1 MPEVPRFWG
10 AQATLANVG
19 RRFGTSGRRILMA
32 AAGVSMLAIFAALA
46 APLDIGRSEIDKSPL
61 GLAHALM
68 EKGEYSRAAET
79 LRAAWR
85 AEPTEP
91 LRMELARTL
100 IGAGDNEGVLE
111 ALRTEFSD
119 PSFEPARDYLR
130 AEALIR
136 LRRYDEAAALA
147 EALAG
152 GPADGR
158 ALLIS
163 GRAAYGAGRF
173 DAAASLTGQALRAGG
188 ESLGDAWLFRARLAL
203 DANDFAAAKAAAA
216 RARESGAPAREIAAA
231 DIEGLIRGGDFTEAS
246 AAISALK
253 AKTKRRDGPKDPLP
267 DYLAA
272 LLEASRGDYVAAARG
287 LRALDRW
294 LDGLPGGPLL
304 LAMVQD
310 RAGDSAQA
318 ERRFRA
324 LLAETPKNPFV
335 LAASLDRLIAAGRL
349 EEARQLVD
357 RAGPRTSPATEGFL
371 RLAYAQG
378 ADDHDAAVAA
388 AKTLAAARVPPSPA
402 EIVFGPHSQA
412 AREDRARYESTR
424 ALAEAARVLLTG
436 DARAAGK
443 AARAHDDPS
452 LGPAMAG
459 LVGELYLAAGE
470 DERAAAVFDRALTIA
485 PNLLTALKGRV
496 RVAVREGD
504 LAYAETL
511 LGDAVEASPDFVAA
525 RELLARMFLVSGR
538 PKDAAA
544 VLAPVEEELFVWP
557 DGALLYA
564 SALQDAGEDRMLV
577 RFAQKLNRVHP
588 ADPAT
593 VTVLDWAGLYDAAAG
608 AAREA
613 LLKAP
618 QDIPLREA
626 YRRLMKKAGRASES
640 VSFLDALAERTAEEA
655 AHPGSD
661 GRQAHGPAH
670 ASGNSA
676 EENIGDA
683 NSLGASR
690 RAHLAAPEDAF
701 ALSRFGAA
709 LARAGK
715 VGESVRVMREAC
727 FRAPFEG
734 CAPGLAPRT

>member
-1 MPEVPRFWG
+1 MSESPRFWG
-10 AQATLANVG
+10 AEKTLANVG

-32 AAGVSMLAIFAALA
+32 AAGVSMLTIFAALGA
-46 APLDIGRSEIDKSPL
+46 RLDMGRSEIDKSPL

-100 IGAGDNEGVLE
+100 LGAGENEDALE
-111 ALRTEFSD
+111 ALRMEFSD
-119 PSFEPARDYLR
+119 PSFESAGDYLR

-136 LRRYDEAAALA
+136 LRRFDQAAALA
-147 EALAG
+147 EALAV

-158 ALLIS
+158 ALLIAA
-163 GRAAYGAGRF
+163 RAAYGAGRF
-173 DAAASLTGQALRAGG
+173 EAAASLTGEALRAGG

-203 DANDFAAAKAAAA
+203 DANDFAAAKAVVA

-231 DIEGLIRGGDFTEAS
+231 DIEGLIRSGDFTQAS
-246 AAISALK
+246 AAISALE
-253 AKTKRRDGPKDPLP
+253 AKTKRHDGPKDPLP

-294 LDGLPGGPLL
+294 LDGLPNGPLL

-318 ERRFRA
+318 ERRFRV
-324 LLAETPKNPFV
+324 LLAETPENPVV
-335 LAASLDRLIAAGRL
+335 LAASLDRALAAGSL

-357 RAGPRTSPATEGFL
+357 RAGSRTSPATGGFL

-378 ADDHDAAVAA
+378 TDDYDAAVAA
-388 AKTLAAARVPPSPA
+388 AKTLAATPFPPSPA
-402 EIVFGPHSQA
+402 ESVLGLHS
-412 AREDRARYESTR
+412 
-424 ALAEAARVLLTG
+424 EAARQDRVRYERARSLADGARVLMTG
-436 DARAAGK
+436 DARAAAR
-443 AARAHDDPS
+443 AARQHDNS
-452 LGPAMAG
+452 LSDPAMMAIT
-459 LVGELYLAAGE
+459 GELYLAAGE

-485 PNLLTALKGRV
+485 PNLVTALKGRV

-525 RELLARMFLVSGR
+525 RELLARMFLVSDR

-544 VLAPVEEELFVWP
+544 VLAPVEEALFVWP

-564 SALQDAGEDRMLV
+564 SALRDAGEDRMLV

-593 VTVLDWAGLYDAAAG
+593 VTVLDLAGLYDAAAG

-618 QDIPLREA
+618 QDIRLREA

-640 VSFLDALAERTAEEA
+640 VSFLDALAERTPEEA

-661 GRQAHGPAH
+661 GREAHGPAH

-676 EENIGDA
+676 EENIGEA

-690 RAHLAAPEDAF
+690 RAYLAAPEDAF
-701 ALSRFGAA
+701 AISRFGSA
-709 LARAGK
+709 LARAGDIK
-715 VGESVRVMREAC
+715 ESVRIMREAC
-727 FRAPFEG
+727 FRAPFDG
-734 CAPGLAPRT
+734 CAPDFAPRT